1 MRLSP
6 HPDALRDRAA
16 ELERMARDLRE
27 IADGHW
33 PAAHED
39 FRLDDWSLGSR
50 RVDALVG
57 VRSGSGKRI
66 VTPQL
71 LVLDEER
78 GLARC
83 THRTWT
89 LGRKAE
95 GDA

>member
-6 HPDALRDRAA
+6 HPDGLRDRAA
-16 ELERMARDLRE
+16 ELERMARDLRQ
-27 IADGHW
+27 IADGDW
-33 PAAHED
+33 PPAHEG
-39 FRLDDWSLGSR
+39 FRLDDWALSAR
-50 RVDALVG
+50 PVDALVG
-57 VRSGSGKRI
+57 IRSGSGKRI

-89 LGRKAE
+89 LGRKSE